1 MGGGYSPSRGGWD
14 GGGKG
19 GSPLETYDLVS
30 QREGKRQEVDQVLS
44 VARDVQDQY
53 GFNLDTVVA
62 KMPAGSNAMAYY
74 QYNVLTPDQGN
85 IGVNRTFFNSAKI
98 DAVYDES
105 VRTKFHPSRGNKSGM
120 EATIAHEMGHAV
132 TGQIAGKRGK
142 SLDAVSNEIITE
154 ARKKDPNN
162 NKKLRNSDYAG
173 KVSGY
178 STHTPSECVAEAFS
192 DVYCNGSKANSAS
205 RYIVE
210 TLNEYY
216 RR

>member
-14 GGGKG
+14 GGGRG
-19 GSPLETYDLVS
+19 GKPLETYDLVS
-30 QREGKRQEVDQVLS
+30 QREGKTQEVDQVLS
-44 VARDVQDQY
+44 VMRDVQDEY

-74 QYNVLTPDQGN
+74 EYNALTPNVGN
-85 IGVNRTFFNSAKI
+85 VGVNRTYFDSAKI
-98 DAVYDES
+98 DAVYDDAT
-105 VRTKFHPSRGNKSGM
+105 RTSFHPSRGNKSGM

-132 TGQIAGKRGK
+132 TGQLAGRRGET
-142 SLDAVSNEIITE
+142 LDSVSNKIITD

-162 NKKLRNSDYAG
+162 NRKLRNSDYAG
-173 KVSGY
+173 RVSGY
-178 STHTPSECVAEAFS
+178 STHSPAECVAEAFS
-192 DVYCNGSKANSAS
+192 DVYCNGSKAKASS

-216 RR
+216 GG